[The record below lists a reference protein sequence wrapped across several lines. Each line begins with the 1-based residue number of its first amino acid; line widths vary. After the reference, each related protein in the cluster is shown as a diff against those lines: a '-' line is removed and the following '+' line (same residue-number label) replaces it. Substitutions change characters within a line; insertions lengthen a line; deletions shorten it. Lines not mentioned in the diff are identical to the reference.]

1 MRIFNRAAARGISE
15 AYDEKAIT
23 DGFLEEVRH
32 NNEVFAAFRTH
43 SMQNAIARQMTDDK
57 GRLKSFG
64 QFRKDVEPLTGK
76 YCDQWLNTEY
86 NTAIIRAHRAAD
98 WKHFEAEKDV
108 YPNLRWMPTTSA
120 NPDPVHARFWTQKL
134 TLPVDDPFWDHH
146 HPGERWG
153 CKCTCEQTDEPV
165 NDLGV
170 TEDKTETASRGLKG
184 NPGVTGKLFSEDHPY
199 FPKDC
204 GNCQFNKN
212 FRNRLDGFFNI
223 KRDCAT
229 CQACLNVIESI
240 RSNKFPSEE
249 EKKASLEKTEVFKKS
264 IPEGKGLIVPIKNVE
279 HLNKLTISRAAVKC
293 WRSHP
298 HKYLVAKN
306 EAITDM
312 RKLFAR
318 AEYYGWAEDDTVIGP
333 NGSISK
339 KHPELKY
346 WKYFK
351 VQIYDEESF
360 ICVQVRKN
368 GMNVPYCINDQITWA
383 KISQKVRQEKPPK

>member
-23 DGFLEEVRH
+23 DGFLEEIRH

-57 GRLKSFG
+57 GQLKSFH

-204 GNCQFNKN
+204 GRCPFNSGATNVMKRFFNVKKDCSECKACVDKIDATQKQPGNNLSKLIENVKANRTVGETAQLGEIPKNLCSRIESEFNISLETNLLSISDKRIAHALRASKALDGRGVNESEFINELLSIDKLEIYLESPSKRSIYFVQQHGQYFNKY
-212 FRNRLDGFFNI
+212 
-223 KRDCAT
+223 
-229 CQACLNVIESI
+229 
-240 RSNKFPSEE
+240 
-249 EKKASLEKTEVFKKS
+249 VFKMNYK
-264 IPEGKGLIVPIKNVE
+264 
-279 HLNKLTISRAAVKC
+279 
-293 WRSHP
+293 
-298 HKYLVAKN
+298 
-306 EAITDM
+306 
-312 RKLFAR
+312 
-318 AEYYGWAEDDTVIGP
+318 
-333 NGSISK
+333 SK
-339 KHPELKY
+339 KGKS
-346 WKYFK
+346 
-351 VQIYDEESF
+351 VQNEF
-360 ICVQVRKN
+360 ITAGRIDIRNLSCYK
-368 GMNVPYCINDQITWA
+368 
-383 KISQKVRQEKPPK
+383 KIK